1 MIGGNLM
8 IFLDSSFI
16 LALFNKNEVKN
27 HEKAKKLLE
36 NNPNLDKVPKAINS
50 IVLNEV
56 LNKLKK
62 SYYNEKREQIIS
74 FLLNMDKIIFVSE
87 NDYKK
92 AIKLYKKYDYSINYS
107 DWLIILSMEKEG
119 LTDILSFDNDFNKVK
134 EINNISI

>member
-1 MIGGNLM
+1 MIGGSMM

-16 LALFNKNEVKN
+16 IALFNKNEIKN
-27 HEKAKKLLE
+27 HDKAKKLLK

-62 SYYNEKREQIIS
+62 SYYDKQREQIIS

-87 NDYKK
+87 NDYKR
-92 AIKLYKKYDYSINYS
+92 AIKLYKKYDYSISYS

-119 LTDILSFDNDFNKVK
+119 LTDIISFDNDFNKIK
-134 EINNISI
+134 KINNISI

>member
-92 AIKLYKKYDYSINYS
+92 AIKLYKKYDYLINYS

>member
-1 MIGGNLM
+1 M

-92 AIKLYKKYDYSINYS
+92 AIKLYKKYDYLINYS

>member
-1 MIGGNLM
+1 MM

-16 LALFNKNEVKN
+16 IALFNKNEIIN
-27 HEKAKKLLE
+27 HDKAKKLLK

-62 SYYNEKREQIIS
+62 SYYDKQREQIIS

-87 NDYKK
+87 NDYKR
-92 AIKLYKKYDYSINYS
+92 AIKLYKKYDYSISYS
-107 DWLIILSMEKEG
+107 EWLIILSMEKEG
-119 LTDILSFDNDFNKVK
+119 LTDILSIDNDFNNIKK
-134 EINNISI
+134 INNISI

>member
-1 MIGGNLM
+1 M